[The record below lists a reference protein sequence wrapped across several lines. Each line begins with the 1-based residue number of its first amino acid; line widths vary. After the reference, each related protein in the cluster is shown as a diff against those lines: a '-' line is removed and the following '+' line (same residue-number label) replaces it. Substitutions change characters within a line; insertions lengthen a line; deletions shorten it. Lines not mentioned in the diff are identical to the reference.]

1 MAQNDTALRKR
12 SQIAKA
18 NRTMFLWVAGASAL
32 LGFAVVIGVL
42 LGQQLLF
49 NERVLAEKAKTVKTL
64 ENNNDAVADL
74 ESAVRALD
82 ASEVL
87 ASSKAQ
93 EQDQA
98 IQVILDALPSE
109 ANSLALGSSLQNR
122 LLSGIDGLTI
132 ETLQVDPVFGVET
145 LADSSVES
153 GAIEEEDAEEN
164 QISFRFTIRGS
175 QDGLRQVLVNLER
188 SIRTISLTSVQIESQ
203 GGQQLLTVQGT
214 GFYEPA
220 VKVELGSKA
229 VK

>member
-64 ENNNDAVADL
+64 ENNNDAVSDL
-74 ESAVRALD
+74 QAAVRALD

-145 LADSSVES
+145 LSDSSVES
-153 GAIEEEDAEEN
+153 GAIDEDGGEN
-164 QISFRFTIRGS
+164 QISFRFTIRGN

-188 SIRTISLTSVQIESQ
+188 SIRTISLSNVQIESQ

>member
-1 MAQNDTALRKR
+1 MANDIALRKR

-32 LGFAVVIGVL
+32 LGFAVVVGIL

-49 NERVLAEKAKTVKTL
+49 NERVLAEKGKTVSTL
-64 ENNNDAVADL
+64 EKNNDIIPDL
-74 ESAVRALD
+74 QAQVRALD

-87 ASSKAQ
+87 ASSKAR

-122 LLSGIDGLTI
+122 LLAGIDGLTLN
-132 ETLQVDPVFGVET
+132 TLQVDPVIGVES
-145 LADSSVES
+145 LSDSAVES
-153 GAIEEEDAEEN
+153 GAAETAGEN
-164 QISFRFTIRGS
+164 AITFRFSVEGN
-175 QDGLRQVLVNLER
+175 QDALRQVLVNLER

-203 GGQQLLTVQGT
+203 GSVQVLTVQGS

-220 VKVELGSKA
+220 VQVELGSK
-229 VK
+229 VIQ